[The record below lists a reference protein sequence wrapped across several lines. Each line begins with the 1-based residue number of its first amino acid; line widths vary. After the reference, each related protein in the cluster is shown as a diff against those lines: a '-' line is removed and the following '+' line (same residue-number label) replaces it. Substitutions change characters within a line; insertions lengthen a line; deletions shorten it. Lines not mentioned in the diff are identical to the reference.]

1 MLSLCFCFGRITFAC
16 ATPFEGTDRMAI
28 PEFLTFLIA
37 PVGVIIFAF
46 IMLYVTRQDRI
57 DAEKKRSS
65 H

>member
-1 MLSLCFCFGRITFAC
+1 MSLAQ
-16 ATPFEGTDRMAI
+16 
-28 PEFLTFLIA
+28 FLTFLIM
-37 PVGVIIFAF
+37 PVGALIFGG